1 MCLGRHLVPVLTTC
15 ARRRWSYAQRVQG
28 VGVSYIAKAS
38 TVMAHQASQNLNDIR
53 RAALAYTF
61 LRNVCAHSCE
71 NLNDIEGAAVANADV
86 SKVLAHSWAVDA
98 ITVR

>member
-1 MCLGRHLVPVLTTC
+1 
-15 ARRRWSYAQRVQG
+15 

-61 LRNVCAHSCE
+61 LRNVCAHS
-71 NLNDIEGAAVANADV
+71 
-86 SKVLAHSWAVDA
+86 WA
-98 ITVR
+98 

>member
-1 MCLGRHLVPVLTTC
+1 
-15 ARRRWSYAQRVQG
+15 

-61 LRNVCAHSCE
+61 LRNVCAHSCA
-71 NLNDIEGAAVANADV
+71 NFLPAA
-86 SKVLAHSWAVDA
+86 LATTGQMQRGSRPPATQYL
-98 ITVR
+98 IM